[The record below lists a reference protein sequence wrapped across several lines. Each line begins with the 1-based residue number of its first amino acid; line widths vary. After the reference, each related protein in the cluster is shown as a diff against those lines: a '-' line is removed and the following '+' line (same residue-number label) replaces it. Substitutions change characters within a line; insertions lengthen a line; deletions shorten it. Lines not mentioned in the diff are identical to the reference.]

1 MGLVTRGRTLLFD
14 VTSRLERKIRKDGVY
29 LRRIIRCFDTTFNLV
44 YCRHFFA
51 DFAKM
56 KTIVRAVHDTQL

>member
-1 MGLVTRGRTLLFD
+1 MGLVTRRRTLLFD

-29 LRRIIRCFDTTFNLV
+29 LRRIRCFDTTFNLV
-44 YCRHFFA
+44 YRRHFFA